1 MAHYAKILDGKVIK
15 VIVAEAEFFDT
26 FVDDSAG
33 TWIKASYNTRGGVHY
48 QPNTHTPSENQSL
61 ALRKNFP
68 SVGFYYDGT
77 GFYQPQ
83 PYNSWTLNNTTYLWE
98 APLTYPTDGNV
109 YIWDEDA
116 YQADNTT
123 GWVEVT

>member
-1 MAHYAKILDGKVIK
+1 MAHYAKVLDGKVIK
-15 VIVAEAEFFDT
+15 VIAAEAEFFDT

-33 TWIKASYNTRGGVHY
+33 TWIQTSYNTRGGVHY

-61 ALRKNFP
+61 ALRKNFAG
-68 SVGFYYDGT
+68 VGYLYDGT
-77 GFYQPQ
+77 GFYAPQ
-83 PYNSWTLNNTTYLWE
+83 PFNSWTLNNTTYLWE

-109 YIWDEDA
+109 YRWNEDA